1 METALIESD
10 RDSEHNRTFSDGKN
24 LQLEGGAEATRETFG
39 LCTNERVHEGFLVPA
54 FEAVGQFR
62 KLRKFSPL
70 SPKFPGV

>member
-39 LCTNERVHEGFLVPA
+39 LCTNERVH
-54 FEAVGQFR
+54 
-62 KLRKFSPL
+62 
-70 SPKFPGV
+70 